1 MSSGKIIKSLIGAVM
16 IAFLAASP
24 AATLSRKPPEPSYT
38 PGQVVLRFQESVD
51 SARSLR
57 EPASKLFLK
66 EPVSIWSFYRK
77 ECLWKKLSNVFA
89 GTLKFFPQNRTIGP
103 GVWRNNEKNRRS
115 HRAPSVMH
123 SPDPHGGRFF
133 R

>member
-51 SARSLR
+51 SARSLEIVEAEGASIKTVLKR
-57 EPASKLFLK
+57 TRLHLVLLVEEAVERFRRYPEVLSAEPD
-66 EPVSIWSFYRK
+66 YR
-77 ECLWKKLSNVFA
+77 A
-89 GTLKFFPQNRTIGP
+89 
-103 GVWRNNEKNRRS
+103 RRLEEQ
-115 HRAPSVMH
+115 
-123 SPDPHGGRFF
+123 
-133 R
+133 